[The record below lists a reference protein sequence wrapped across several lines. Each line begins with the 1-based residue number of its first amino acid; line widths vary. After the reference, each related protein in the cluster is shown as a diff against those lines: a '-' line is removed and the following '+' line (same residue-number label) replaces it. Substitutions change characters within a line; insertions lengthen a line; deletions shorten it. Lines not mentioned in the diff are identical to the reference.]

1 MKYAFIEAEKG
12 RFPVVLMCKTLG
24 VSRSGYYA
32 WRTTR
37 HLPDLRHR
45 DDEDELRRAILRAH
59 RSGRGAYGRPRIHL
73 ALRARGWR
81 VGAQR
86 IRRIMTDEGLRG
98 RGRRPSRRV
107 EAEPADQPA
116 LNELDRNFEVSEPNR
131 VWLGDITYIEVA
143 GVFWYLAVVIDL
155 FSRRVVGWHLAD
167 HADAGLVVKAL
178 RVALDR
184 RRPVSGALL
193 FHSDQGVQYRSKR
206 FRRVLEIYG
215 VGQSMSRRG
224 NCWDNAP
231 AEAFFASLKLECV
244 DRAECASGEDLRGLL
259 TSYIDDFYNK
269 RRIHTTLGQ
278 SPQQYEDAA

>member
-1 MKYAFIEAEKG
+1 VKCAFIDAEKG
-12 RFPVVLMCKTLG
+12 QFPVVLMCRTLG

-32 WRTTR
+32 WRKTR

-45 DDEDELRRAILRAH
+45 DDDDELRRAILRVH
-59 RSGRGAYGRPRIHL
+59 RSSRGAYGRPRIHI

-86 IRRIMTDEGLRG
+86 IRRIMVEEGLRG
-98 RGRRPSRRV
+98 RGRRPQRRI
-107 EAEPADQPA
+107 EAEPTDAPS
-116 LNELDRNFEVSEPNR
+116 LNVLDRNFEVSEPNR
-131 VWLGDITYIEVA
+131 VWVGDITYIEVA
-143 GVFWYLAVVIDL
+143 GAFWYLATVIDL

-178 RVALDR
+178 RIALDR
-184 RRPVSGALL
+184 RRPASGALL
-193 FHSDQGVQYRSKR
+193 FHSDRGGQYCSKR

-231 AEAFFASLKLECV
+231 AEAFFASLKLECLN
-244 DRAECASGEDLRGLL
+244 RTECASGEDLRQLL
-259 TSYIDDFYNK
+259 TSYIDRFYNQ
-269 RRIHTTLGQ
+269 RRIHSALNQ
-278 SPQQYEDAA
+278 SPQQYEQAA

>member
-1 MKYAFIEAEKG
+1 MKFAFIEAERG
-12 RFPVVLMCKTLG
+12 QFPVMLMCQTLG

-32 WRTTR
+32 WRKTR
-37 HLPDLRHR
+37 HLPDLRYG
-45 DDEDELRRAILRAH
+45 DDDDELRRAIVRAH
-59 RSGRGAYGRPRIHL
+59 RSGRGAYGRPRIHMV
-73 ALRARGWR
+73 LRARGWR

-86 IRRIMTDEGLRG
+86 VRRILIEEGLRG
-98 RGRRPSRRV
+98 RGRRPRRRV
-107 EAEPADQPA
+107 EAEPADPPV

-131 VWLGDITYIEVA
+131 VWVGDITYVEVA
-143 GVFWYLAVVIDL
+143 GVSWYLAVVIDL

-193 FHSDQGVQYRSKR
+193 FHSDQGVQYRSRR

-231 AEAFFASLKLECV
+231 AESFFASLKLECL
-244 DRAECASGEDLRGLL
+244 DRTECASGDHLRRVLA
-259 TSYIDDFYNK
+259 SYIDDFYNK
-269 RRIHTTLGQ
+269 RRIHTALRQ
-278 SPQQYEDAA
+278 SPVQYEETA